1 MLGECLICRASSN
14 LISSGLGVCLGC
26 IREHPAEALKI
37 TEKVHAESRGRF
49 GLPSSPPKDSD
60 GVACGMCMNDCKI
73 GMGKCGF
80 CGLMSNVEDHLV
92 RFGGTPEKGILEWY
106 YDPLPTNC
114 VALWVCAGCTGRG
127 FPKYAYKQGPETGYS
142 NLAVFYGACSYDCLF
157 CQNWHYRTL
166 SAQLKPV
173 VSAESLASKADEKV
187 SCICYFGGDP
197 SPQMPHAIRTSEIA
211 LEQAR
216 KENRILRICWESNGY
231 MKWAFADQ
239 ASRLSFE
246 SGGTVKFDLKTW
258 DENLNKVL
266 CGVSNKPT
274 LENFRK
280 IGEKFFRNRL
290 SPPLLTASTLLVPG
304 YVDTE
309 EVRQLARFI
318 ASVDPRIP
326 YTLLAFYPQ
335 YVMNDLP
342 MTSRKW
348 AYDCLK
354 AARTAGVQQ
363 VRLGN
368 VHLLS

>member
-1 MLGECLICRASSN
+1 MSGKCLICGASSN
-14 LISSGLGVCLGC
+14 LISSRLGVCLNC
-26 IREHPAEALKI
+26 IRKQPEEALKI
-37 TEKVHAESRGRF
+37 TEKIHAESRRRF
-49 GLPSSPPKDSD
+49 ELPPSPPKDPD

-73 GMGKCGF
+73 GRGNLGF
-80 CGLMSNVEDHLV
+80 CGLMSNVEGGLV

-114 VALWVCAGCTGRG
+114 VAWWICAGCAGRG
-127 FPKYAYKQGPETGYS
+127 FPKYAYRKGPETGYS

-173 VSAESLASKADEKV
+173 VSAESLASRADEKV

-211 LEQAR
+211 LERAR

-239 ASRLSFE
+239 AARLSFE

-258 DENLNKVL
+258 DDHLNKAL
-266 CGVSNKPT
+266 CGVSNRPT

-280 IGEKFFRNRL
+280 IGRKFFRDRL
-290 SPPLLTASTLLVPG
+290 DPPLLTASTLLVPG

-318 ASVDPRIP
+318 ASVDSRIP

-335 YVMNDLP
+335 YVMKDLP
-342 MTSRKW
+342 VTSRKW
-348 AYDCLK
+348 AYDCLE
-354 AARTAGVQQ
+354 AARSAGVQQ